1 MEHGVV
7 GMELDSREVIMGQT
21 ARQAMAMQ
29 ELARQA
35 MAPVAIQTI
44 MELEAEV
51 MGAAAM
57 VEAVKVLAM
66 EQIRAGKQLQLV
78 VERLSP
84 RMELLAGAEAITRT
98 TRSCIGYWKSS
109 LVYFE
114 HNLHLHLYFNFCG

>member
-7 GMELDSREVIMGQT
+7 GMELDSREAIMGQT
-21 ARQAMAMQ
+21 ARQPMAMQ

-35 MAPVAIQTI
+35 TAPVAIQTI

-66 EQIRAGKQLQLV
+66 EQIRAGKQQLV

-84 RMELLAGAEAITRT
+84 RMELLAGAEATTRT
-98 TRSCIGYWKSS
+98 TRSCNGY
-109 LVYFE
+109 
-114 HNLHLHLYFNFCG
+114 

>member
-98 TRSCIGYWKSS
+98 TRRCNGY
-109 LVYFE
+109 
-114 HNLHLHLYFNFCG
+114 